1 MCLAIPM
8 RIVEIDG
15 PNALVEVGGVSRKAR
30 IDLLP
35 EVSVGDY
42 VLVHVGM
49 AIARV
54 DADEAERTLSLLR
67 EGPYEV

>member
-1 MCLAIPM
+1 M